1 MHEEAPAEEVSP
13 AAQLLHEEQP
23 SLAQYL
29 PAAHCEQDPVEP
41 GANVPVAQG
50 VQEAAPELEMVPA
63 GQALHVDATAGA
75 KDPAAQV
82 EHWAAPAPA

>member
-41 GANVPVAQG
+41 GANVPVQNR
-50 VQEAAPELEMVPA
+50 V
-63 GQALHVDATAGA
+63 
-75 KDPAAQV
+75 
-82 EHWAAPAPA
+82 